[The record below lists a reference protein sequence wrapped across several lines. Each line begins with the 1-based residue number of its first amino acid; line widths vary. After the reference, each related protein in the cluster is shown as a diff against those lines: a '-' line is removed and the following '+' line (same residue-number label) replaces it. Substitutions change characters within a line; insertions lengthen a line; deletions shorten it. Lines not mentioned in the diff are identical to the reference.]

1 MTAKKFIS
9 SLIGLAMLASF
20 VALPAFAESGL
31 QNADEELTDG
41 TFTYELINGTYT
53 ITKCETNA
61 IFETIPELRNGYSV
75 TAIADY
81 ALANCSM
88 ISKLEIPDT
97 ITSIGDSAFA
107 GCTSLKEVKLS
118 NRIDKISNGLF
129 MGCSLLEEIDIPDSV
144 KTIESYA
151 FYNCSALKEVELPK
165 NLIEIKP
172 MAFAECSYIENINS
186 DNTAGFVF
194 EDGILY
200 NSAKTNIY
208 RASTKL
214 TGDIYIE
221 NTVESV
227 EPGAF
232 SVCAGI
238 ENLFLPSSVTTIGED
253 AFGYCVSLKKIDF
266 AEGLTGLTSI
276 APIAFKYCT
285 SLQSVE
291 LPTTLDEIGDGAF
304 FSCSEL
310 SRVII
315 PEGVRIIGEGVF
327 ADCPK
332 LMNLSIPKS
341 VESIG
346 DNAYGYTTGDNG
358 SYHLDKAVEMSVYS
372 DSEGL
377 KYAKSNGINYST
389 VDKNLSGMAFI
400 VIGIGAAIVIVVFA
414 VVLMARA
421 NKGAPVSAKK
431 AKKIAE
437 EKAKDD
443 DYKNIID

>member
-1 MTAKKFIS
+1 M
-9 SLIGLAMLASF
+9 
-20 VALPAFAESGL
+20 
-31 QNADEELTDG
+31 N
-41 TFTYELINGTYT
+41 
-53 ITKCETNA
+53 
-61 IFETIPELRNGYSV
+61 
-75 TAIADY
+75 
-81 ALANCSM
+81 
-88 ISKLEIPDT
+88 
-97 ITSIGDSAFA
+97 
-107 GCTSLKEVKLS
+107 
-118 NRIDKISNGLF
+118 
-129 MGCSLLEEIDIPDSV
+129 
-144 KTIESYA
+144 SY
-151 FYNCSALKEVELPK
+151 
-165 NLIEIKP
+165 
-172 MAFAECSYIENINS
+172 
-186 DNTAGFVF
+186 NTACFVF
-194 EDGILY
+194 VDGMMY
-200 NSAKTNIY
+200 NFAKSNIY

-266 AEGLTGLTSI
+266 AEGLTSI

-285 SLQSVE
+285 SLQSAE

-315 PEGVRIIGEGVF
+315 PEGVRTMGEGVF

-332 LMNLSIPKS
+332 LLNLSIPKS
-341 VESIG
+341 VQTIG
-346 DNAYGYTTGDNG
+346 DNAYGYGIDEDG
-358 SYHLDKAVEMSVYS
+358 SYRLDKSVEMSVYS

-377 KYAKSNGINYST
+377 KYAKSNGISYST

-400 VIGIGAAIVIVVFA
+400 VIGIGAAIIIIVFA

-421 NKGAPVSAKK
+421 KKGVPVSAKK

-437 EKAKDD
+437 EKVKDD